1 MINLFLSYSTPKN
14 ENQIQF
20 LNEVKKIIELNNF
33 NIIEVMDIDDFQ
45 INPIFK
51 IINALNKSDAFLC
64 IAFEKKAE
72 KNTDGKIN
80 FYTSHWLDIELSLA
94 IEKNLQFFI
103 MMESHLSNNEVLCRS
118 QKNIPI
124 HYIGITD
131 NSNINPNILQ
141 QTILEFI
148 EWLSYLNKILLI

>member
-51 IINALNKSDAFLC
+51 
-64 IAFEKKAE
+64 
-72 KNTDGKIN
+72 
-80 FYTSHWLDIELSLA
+80 
-94 IEKNLQFFI
+94 
-103 MMESHLSNNEVLCRS
+103 
-118 QKNIPI
+118 
-124 HYIGITD
+124 
-131 NSNINPNILQ
+131 
-141 QTILEFI
+141 
-148 EWLSYLNKILLI
+148 